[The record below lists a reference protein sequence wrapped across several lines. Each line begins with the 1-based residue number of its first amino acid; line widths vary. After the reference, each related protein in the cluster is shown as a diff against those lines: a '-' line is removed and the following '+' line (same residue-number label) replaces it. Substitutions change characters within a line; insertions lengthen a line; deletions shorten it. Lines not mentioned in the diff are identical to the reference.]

1 MDNIHYWGGRFLSE
15 AYCYALGDLTALA
28 RDFALIESV
37 DMSSNNT
44 ELEEMN
50 DTVAKFELE
59 NLMETK
65 AQNKICDLHVVSE
78 ARSKSTTS
86 ANGSETTTFE
96 NTVTIS
102 RGMSRLTCSFKSDFS
117 PEGDVSVESFDES
130 QNFYDDLIH
139 PAKPAACGPNEKL
152 ILLETKGMID
162 GGEYWTVKI
171 SYHFNV
177 K

>member
-1 MDNIHYWGGRFLSE
+1 MFTTGEGRFLSE
-15 AYCYALGDLTALA
+15 AYCNALGELA
-28 RDFALIESV
+28 AFASIESV
-37 DMSSNNT
+37 NISSNDT
-44 ELEEMN
+44 EREEMN
-50 DTVAKFELE
+50 DTITKIELE
-59 NLMETK
+59 DFITTK
-65 AQNKICDLHVVSE
+65 AEIKICDLRVVSE